1 MSNTKSQIKD
11 IIMDFSNENL
21 NKDFMEKSTEILDR
35 LEDSNA
41 EILETS
47 RTDIWAASILNIVLD
62 MNGIFNKKHSMYMTK
77 KDFSQKIGVSA
88 GTIKNKAEAVKEI
101 LKLEENDE
109 RVIVSSTNDTVKVVE
124 EKEVVI
130 KEEVAVIAEEEV
142 AVIAEEV
149 VKEVK
154 NEKLYKDFMKI
165 AHESNDFKEKV
176 ENFENAIKVS
186 VEMINN
192 NGEVVYWEDEITKPY
207 MIALQDLGNLFNH
220 NKEYDSAKRVYE
232 LLLNLN
238 PLDHQGIRYKLINIL
253 IEKNDRKEINDLF
266 ARYKDDNSAIWLY
279 SKVLYYYKNN
289 NIFMAKD
296 ALKDAV
302 NRNKYIA
309 LKLIKWTAFMQMSG
323 AYINPALFN
332 EANYYCEESISLW
345 KNTKGSIDWLL
356 KNVLKK

>member
-21 NKDFMEKSTEILDR
+21 NRNFTQKSVEILDR
-35 LEDSNA
+35 LEDANA
-41 EILETS
+41 EILGTS

-62 MNGIFNKKHSMYMTK
+62 MNGVFNKKHPMYMTK

-101 LKLEENDE
+101 LNLEENDQS
-109 RVIVSSTNDTVKVVE
+109 VIVYSTNETTETVE
-124 EKEVVI
+124 EKEVVA
-130 KEEVAVIAEEEV
+130 KEEV
-142 AVIAEEV
+142 V
-149 VKEVK
+149 VTTEAPVK
-154 NEKLYKDFMKI
+154 DEKQQIYQNFMKL
-165 AHESNDFKEKV
+165 AHESNDFKVKV
-176 ENFENAIKVS
+176 ENFENAIKVA
-186 VEMINN
+186 VEMIAN

-207 MIALQDLGNLFNH
+207 MIALQDLGNLFND
-220 NKEYDSAKRVYE
+220 NKDYDSAKRVYE

-253 IEKNDRKEINDLF
+253 IEKNDRKEVNDLF
-266 ARYKDDNSAIWLY
+266 ARYKDDKSATWSY
-279 SKVLYYYKNN
+279 SKVLYYYKNKN
-289 NIFMAKD
+289 MFMAKD

-323 AYINPALFN
+323 VYINPVLFN
-332 EANYYCEESISLW
+332 EANFYCEESISLW

>member
-21 NKDFMEKSTEILDR
+21 NRNFTQKSVEILDR
-35 LEDSNA
+35 LEDANA
-41 EILETS
+41 EILGTS

-62 MNGIFNKKHSMYMTK
+62 MNGVFNKKHPMYMTK

-101 LKLEENDE
+101 LNLEENDQS
-109 RVIVSSTNDTVKVVE
+109 VIVYSTNEKTETVE
-124 EKEVVI
+124 EKEVVA
-130 KEEVAVIAEEEV
+130 KEEV
-142 AVIAEEV
+142 V
-149 VKEVK
+149 VTTEAPVK
-154 NEKLYKDFMKI
+154 DEKQQIYQNFMKL
-165 AHESNDFKEKV
+165 AHESNDFKVKV
-176 ENFENAIKVS
+176 ENFENAIKVA
-186 VEMINN
+186 VEMIAN

-207 MIALQDLGNLFNH
+207 MIALQDLGNLFND
-220 NKEYDSAKRVYE
+220 NKDYDSAKRVYE

-253 IEKNDRKEINDLF
+253 IEKNDRKEVNDLF
-266 ARYKDDNSAIWLY
+266 ARYKDDKSATWSY
-279 SKVLYYYKNN
+279 SKVLYYYKNKN
-289 NIFMAKD
+289 MFMAKD

-323 AYINPALFN
+323 VYINPVLFN
-332 EANYYCEESISLW
+332 EANFYCEESISLW

>member
-11 IIMDFSNENL
+11 IIMDFSNKNL
-21 NKDFMEKSTEILDR
+21 NRDFTQKSTEILEI
-35 LEDSNA
+35 LEDANA
-41 EILETS
+41 EIIETS

-62 MNGIFNKKHSMYMTK
+62 MNGVFNKKHSMYMTK

-101 LKLEENDE
+101 LNLEENDV
-109 RVIVSSTNDTVKVVE
+109 RVIISSANDTTENVE
-124 EKEVVI
+124 EKEI
-130 KEEVAVIAEEEV
+130 LAKEEVAVTTEV
-142 AVIAEEV
+142 P

-154 NEKLYKDFMKI
+154 DEKQKMYKHFMQL
-165 AHESNDFKEKV
+165 AHESNAFKEKV
-176 ENFENAIKVS
+176 ENFENAIKVA
-186 VEMINN
+186 VEMIEN

-207 MIALQDLGNLFNH
+207 MIALQDLGNLFND
-220 NKEYDSAKRVYE
+220 NKDYDSAKRVYE

-253 IEKNDRKEINDLF
+253 IEKNDRKQINDLF
-266 ARYKDDNSAIWLY
+266 ARYKDDKTAIWLY
-279 SKVLYYYKNN
+279 SKTLYYYKNN

-302 NRNKYIA
+302 NCNKYIA

-323 AYINPALFN
+323 VYINPMLFN
-332 EANYYCEESISLW
+332 EANFYCEESIHLW
-345 KNTKGSIDWLL
+345 KKTKGSIDWLL

>member
-1 MSNTKSQIKD
+1 MSNTKSQIKN

-21 NKDFMEKSTEILDR
+21 NEEYTNKSLEILDK
-35 LEDSNA
+35 LEDANA
-41 EILETS
+41 EILGTS

-62 MNGIFNKKHSMYMTK
+62 MNGVFNKKHAMYMTK

-101 LKLEENDE
+101 LKIEENDA
-109 RVIVSSTNDTVKVVE
+109 RVIISSADEASEKVE
-124 EKEVVI
+124 AKIEVV
-130 KEEVAVIAEEEV
+130 KEEVAITTETP
-142 AVIAEEV
+142 

-154 NEKLYKDFMKI
+154 NEKEIMYQNFMKL

-176 ENFENAIKVS
+176 ENFENAIKVA
-186 VEMINN
+186 VEMIDN
-192 NGEVVYWEDEITKPY
+192 NGEVAYWEDETTKPY
-207 MIALQDLGNLFNH
+207 MIALQDLGNVLNE
-220 NKEYDSAKRVYE
+220 NKEYKEAKKVYE

-238 PLDHQGIRYKLINIL
+238 PTDHQGIRFKLINIL
-253 IEKNDRKEINDLF
+253 IKSNSRKEINDLF
-266 ARYKDDNSAIWLY
+266 TRYKDDKSATWAY

-302 NRNKYIA
+302 ATNKYIA
-309 LKLIKWTAFMQMSG
+309 LKLLKWTAFMQMSG
-323 AYINPALFN
+323 VYINPVLFN
-332 EANYYCEESISLW
+332 EANFYCEESIGLW

>member
-21 NKDFMEKSTEILDR
+21 NRNFTQKSVEILDR
-35 LEDSNA
+35 LEDANA
-41 EILETS
+41 EILGTS

-62 MNGIFNKKHSMYMTK
+62 MNGVFNKKHPMYMTK

-101 LKLEENDE
+101 LNLEENNQS
-109 RVIVSSTNDTVKVVE
+109 VIVYSTNETTETVE
-124 EKEVVI
+124 EKEVVA
-130 KEEVAVIAEEEV
+130 KA
-142 AVIAEEV
+142 EV
-149 VKEVK
+149 VVTTEAPVK
-154 NEKLYKDFMKI
+154 DEKQQIYQNFMKL
-165 AHESNDFKEKV
+165 AHESNDFKVKV
-176 ENFENAIKVS
+176 ENFENAIKVA
-186 VEMINN
+186 VEMIAN

-207 MIALQDLGNLFNH
+207 MIALQDLGNLFND
-220 NKEYDSAKRVYE
+220 NKDYDSAKRVYE

-253 IEKNDRKEINDLF
+253 IEKNDRKEVNDLF
-266 ARYKDDNSAIWLY
+266 ARYKDDKSATWSY
-279 SKVLYYYKNN
+279 SKVLYYYKNKN
-289 NIFMAKD
+289 MFMAKD

-323 AYINPALFN
+323 VYINPVLFN
-332 EANYYCEESISLW
+332 EANFYCEESISLW

>member
-21 NKDFMEKSTEILDR
+21 NRNFTQKSVEILDR
-35 LEDSNA
+35 LEDANA
-41 EILETS
+41 EILGTS

-62 MNGIFNKKHSMYMTK
+62 MNGVFNKKHPMYMTK

-101 LKLEENDE
+101 LNLEENDQS
-109 RVIVSSTNDTVKVVE
+109 VIVYSTNETTETVE
-124 EKEVVI
+124 EKEVVA
-130 KEEVAVIAEEEV
+130 KEEV
-142 AVIAEEV
+142 V
-149 VKEVK
+149 VTTEAPVK
-154 NEKLYKDFMKI
+154 DEKQQIYQNFMKL
-165 AHESNDFKEKV
+165 AHESNDFKVKV
-176 ENFENAIKVS
+176 ENFENAIKVA
-186 VEMINN
+186 VEMIAN

-207 MIALQDLGNLFNH
+207 MIALQDLGNLFND
-220 NKEYDSAKRVYE
+220 NKDYDSAKRVYE

-238 PLDHQGIRYKLINIL
+238 QLDHQGIRYKLINIL
-253 IEKNDRKEINDLF
+253 IEKNDRKEVNDLF
-266 ARYKDDNSAIWLY
+266 ARYKDDKSATWSY
-279 SKVLYYYKNN
+279 SKVLYYYKNKN
-289 NIFMAKD
+289 MFMAKD

-323 AYINPALFN
+323 VYINPVLFN
-332 EANYYCEESISLW
+332 EANFYCEESISLW

>member
-21 NKDFMEKSTEILDR
+21 NKDFTQKSVEILDK
-35 LEDSNA
+35 LEDANA
-41 EILETS
+41 EILGTS

-62 MNGIFNKKHSMYMTK
+62 TNGVFNKKHEMYMTK

-88 GTIKNKAEAVKEI
+88 GTIKNKAEVVKEI
-101 LKLEENDE
+101 LNLEENDKS
-109 RVIVSSTNDTVKVVE
+109 VMISSTNETT
-124 EKEVVI
+124 KEVVS
-130 KEEVAVIAEEEV
+130 EEVAITTEAPVT
-142 AVIAEEV
+142 
-149 VKEVK
+149 EVK
-154 NEKLYKDFMKI
+154 DEKQKMYQDFMKL
-165 AHESNDFKEKV
+165 AHESEEFQVKV
-176 ENFENAIKVS
+176 DNFESAIKVA
-186 VEMINN
+186 VEMIQN
-192 NGEVVYWEDEITKPY
+192 NGEVVYWEDEITRPY
-207 MIALQDLGNLFNH
+207 MIALQDLGNLFSV
-220 NKEYDSAKRVYE
+220 NKDYKSAKKVYD

-238 PLDHQGIRYKLINIL
+238 PLDHQGIRYKLINLL

-266 ARYKDDNSAIWLY
+266 ARYNTDKSAIWLY

-302 NRNKYIA
+302 SKNKYIA

-323 AYINPALFN
+323 VYINPVLFN

-345 KNTKGSIDWLL
+345 KSTKGSIDWLL

>member
-21 NKDFMEKSTEILDR
+21 NRNFTQKSVEILDR
-35 LEDSNA
+35 LEDANA
-41 EILETS
+41 EILGTS

-62 MNGIFNKKHSMYMTK
+62 MNGVFNKKHPMYMTK

-101 LKLEENDE
+101 LNLEENNQS
-109 RVIVSSTNDTVKVVE
+109 VIVYSTNETTETVE
-124 EKEVVI
+124 EKEVVA
-130 KEEVAVIAEEEV
+130 KEEV
-142 AVIAEEV
+142 V
-149 VKEVK
+149 VTTEAPVK
-154 NEKLYKDFMKI
+154 DEKQQIYQNFMKL
-165 AHESNDFKEKV
+165 AHESNDFKVKV
-176 ENFENAIKVS
+176 ENFENAIKVA
-186 VEMINN
+186 VEMIAN

-207 MIALQDLGNLFNH
+207 MIALQDLGNLFND
-220 NKEYDSAKRVYE
+220 NKDYDSAKRVYE

-253 IEKNDRKEINDLF
+253 IEKNDRKEVNDLF
-266 ARYKDDNSAIWLY
+266 ARYKDDKSATWSY
-279 SKVLYYYKNN
+279 SKVLYYYKNKN
-289 NIFMAKD
+289 MFMAKD

-323 AYINPALFN
+323 VYINPVLFN
-332 EANYYCEESISLW
+332 EANFYCEESISLW

>member
-11 IIMDFSNENL
+11 IIMDFSNKNL
-21 NKDFMEKSTEILDR
+21 NRDFTQKSTEILEI
-35 LEDSNA
+35 LEDANA
-41 EILETS
+41 EIIETS

-62 MNGIFNKKHSMYMTK
+62 MNGVFNKKHLMYMTK

-101 LKLEENDE
+101 LNLEENDV
-109 RVIVSSTNDTVKVVE
+109 RVIISSANDRIENVE
-124 EKEVVI
+124 EKKI
-130 KEEVAVIAEEEV
+130 LAKEEVAVTTEV
-142 AVIAEEV
+142 P

-154 NEKLYKDFMKI
+154 DEKQKMYKHFMQL
-165 AHESNDFKEKV
+165 AHESNEFKEKV
-176 ENFENAIKVS
+176 ENFENAIKVAVAM
-186 VEMINN
+186 VEN
-192 NGEVVYWEDEITKPY
+192 NGEVIYWEDEITKPY
-207 MIALQDLGNLFNH
+207 MIALQDLGNLFND
-220 NKEYDSAKRVYE
+220 NNDYDSAKRVYE

-266 ARYKDDNSAIWLY
+266 ARYKDDKTAIWLY
-279 SKVLYYYKNN
+279 SKTLYYYKNN
-289 NIFMAKD
+289 NMFMAKD

-302 NRNKYIA
+302 NCNKYIA

-323 AYINPALFN
+323 AYINPMLFN
-332 EANYYCEESISLW
+332 EANFYCEESIHLW
-345 KNTKGSIDWLL
+345 KKTKGSIDWLL

>member
-21 NKDFMEKSTEILDR
+21 NRDFTNKSIEILDR
-35 LEDSNA
+35 LEDANA
-41 EILETS
+41 EILGTS

-62 MNGIFNKKHSMYMTK
+62 MNGLFNKKHPMYMTK

-109 RVIVSSTNDTVKVVE
+109 TVMISSTNETTENVE
-124 EKEVVI
+124 EKEIVV
-130 KEEVAVIAEEEV
+130 EEAAITTEAP
-142 AVIAEEV
+142 AT
-149 VKEVK
+149 EVK
-154 NEKLYKDFMKI
+154 DEKEKMYKDFMKL
-165 AHESNDFKEKV
+165 AHESDEFKVKV
-176 ENFENAIKVS
+176 ENFENAIKVA
-186 VEMINN
+186 VEMIDN

-207 MIALQDLGNLFNH
+207 MIALQDLGNLFNN
-220 NKEYDSAKRVYE
+220 NKDYDSAKKVYE

-266 ARYKDDNSAIWLY
+266 ARYKNDKSAIWSY

-289 NIFMAKD
+289 NMFMAKD

-302 NRNKYIA
+302 NTNKYIA

-323 AYINPALFN
+323 VYINPVLFN
-332 EANYYCEESISLW
+332 EANFYCEESINLW
-345 KNTKGSIDWLL
+345 KKTKGSIDWLL

>member
-21 NKDFMEKSTEILDR
+21 NRNFNQKSMEILDK
-35 LEDSNA
+35 LEDANA
-41 EILETS
+41 EILGTS

-62 MNGIFNKKHSMYMTK
+62 MNGVFNKKHPMYMTK

-101 LKLEENDE
+101 LNLEENDQS
-109 RVIVSSTNDTVKVVE
+109 VIISSTNETTETVE
-124 EKEVVI
+124 EKEVVA
-130 KEEVAVIAEEEV
+130 KEEVAVTTEAS
-142 AVIAEEV
+142 
-149 VKEVK
+149 VKD
-154 NEKLYKDFMKI
+154 EKQQMYQDFMNL
-165 AHESNDFKEKV
+165 AHESNDFKVKV
-176 ENFENAIKVS
+176 ENFENAIKVA
-186 VEMINN
+186 VEMIANN
-192 NGEVVYWEDEITKPY
+192 SEVIYWEDEITKPY
-207 MIALQDLGNLFNH
+207 MIALQDLGNLFND
-220 NKEYDSAKRVYE
+220 NKDYDSAKRVYE

-253 IEKNDRKEINDLF
+253 IEKNERKEVNDLF
-266 ARYKDDNSAIWLY
+266 ARYKDDKTAIWSY
-279 SKVLYYYKNN
+279 SKVLYYYKNKN
-289 NIFMAKD
+289 MFMAKD

-323 AYINPALFN
+323 VYINPVLFN
-332 EANYYCEESISLW
+332 EANFYCEESISLW

>member
-21 NKDFMEKSTEILDR
+21 NEGFSKKSIEILDQV
-35 LEDSNA
+35 EHANA

-47 RTDIWAASILNIVLD
+47 RTDIWAASILNVVLD
-62 MNGIFNKKHSMYMTK
+62 MNGVFNKKHSMYMTK

-101 LKLEENDE
+101 LNIEENDS
-109 RVIVSSTNDTVKVVE
+109 RVIISSTDETAEKVE
-124 EKEVVI
+124 EKEVVA
-130 KEEVAVIAEEEV
+130 KEEVAVTIETP
-142 AVIAEEV
+142 

-154 NEKLYKDFMKI
+154 NEKERMYQDFMKL
-165 AHESNDFKEKV
+165 AHESNEFKEKV
-176 ENFENAIKVS
+176 ENFENAIKVA
-186 VEMINN
+186 VEMIEN
-192 NGEVVYWEDEITKPY
+192 NGEVIYWEDEITKPY
-207 MIALQDLGNLFNH
+207 MIALQDLGNLFND
-220 NKEYDSAKRVYE
+220 NKDYDSAKKVYE

-253 IEKNDRKEINDLF
+253 IEKNSRKEINDLF
-266 ARYKDDNSAIWLY
+266 ARYKDDKSAIWSY

-302 NRNKYIA
+302 NSNKYIA

-323 AYINPALFN
+323 VYINPVLFN
-332 EANYYCEESISLW
+332 EANYYCEESIDLW
-345 KNTKGSIDWLL
+345 KKSKGSIDWLL